1 MSARAWPIPLGWH
14 AGPEARELVAA
25 GRAMA
30 ALGGGFAISAFTLR
44 PAEAAGGAMVLAPE
58 EAARYFP
65 DVVAAYA
72 RSRPAPFDRPRIVG
86 VLNLTPDSFSG
97 DGLAG
102 SPHAA
107 LARARAM
114 VAAGADWVEVGGES
128 VRPGA
133 REVPVEEELA
143 RIGPVLEALAGEGIP
158 FAVETRR
165 AAVMERALALGA
177 AMLDDSSGFT
187 FDPDAARLAARSGAF
202 LVVTHSRGD
211 PATMNLA
218 PRYRDVVAEV
228 LDELDS
234 RVRRLLDAG
243 AAAERLL
250 VDPGFCFA
258 KKEPHDLELLRRL
271 PALHALGLPLYV
283 GLSRKGITRA
293 LEAVRPPARRL
304 PASLAAAFHAL
315 LCGARVLR
323 VHDVAETRQLVELFT
338 ALCGETPAPAPL

>member
-1 MSARAWPIPLGWH
+1 MSGRVWPVPLGWH
-14 AGPEARELVAA
+14 AGPAARELVTA

-30 ALGGGFAISAFTLR
+30 ALGGDFAVTAFTLR
-44 PAEAAGGAMVLAPE
+44 PRKGGRTEVLAPE
-58 EAARYFP
+58 EAARRFP
-65 DVVAAYA
+65 EAVAALTRA
-72 RSRPAPFDRPRIVG
+72 RSAPFDRPQIVG

-102 SPHAA
+102 SPQAA

-114 VAAGADWVEVGGES
+114 IEAGADRVEVGGES

-143 RIGPVLEALAGEGIP
+143 RIEPVLEALAAEGIP
-158 FAVETRR
+158 FAVETRH
-165 AAVMERALALGA
+165 AAVMERALELGA
-177 AMLDDSSGFT
+177 SMLNDSSGFT
-187 FDPDAARLAARSGAF
+187 HDPDAVRVAARSGAF

-211 PATMNLA
+211 PATMNRA

-234 RVRRLLDAG
+234 RLRRLLDAG
-243 AAAERLL
+243 VAARRLL

-271 PALHALGLPLYV
+271 PALHLLGPPLYV
-283 GLSRKGITRA
+283 GLSRKGLTRA
-293 LEAVRPPARRL
+293 LEAVRPPVRRL

-315 LCGARVLR
+315 VCGARVLR
-323 VHDVAETRQLVELFT
+323 VHDVAETRQVVELFT
-338 ALCGETPAPAPL
+338 ALCGETPAPAAL